1 MNIEFAVKR
10 RFIVVLGCLTGMGA
24 LTIDMSLPSIPNMVI
39 DLSSN
44 LSAGQLII
52 GIFLAGFALGQLPAG
67 LLSDRIGRIPILL
80 SGTLIFIFAGI
91 VTSLATSME
100 MMLVGRF
107 LQGLGASASVVVS
120 RAIVRDIASGKKAAS
135 ILSIMV
141 MIFTATPMLAP
152 IIGGY
157 LVSQFDWR
165 APFIA
170 ITIFG
175 VIIFFSITHGLHET
189 KIPEKNKR
197 IKEQLF
203 AGIKEFFSHK
213 QSMISMLLI
222 VIPTM
227 GYMSLISASSSL
239 IIGIYDF
246 PVKWFGTIFAL
257 AGLAVLIGSAINRR
271 LLKKFNILQIVG
283 LGAFLVGLG
292 AIFLMYFAWQ
302 NQASFIW
309 LWSSVCIYMFG
320 TSFLI
325 SNATAMALDPVP
337 KTAGIAASIIGTL
350 QNLCSS
356 LGAITTGIIY
366 NNSIRNTILVMAIF
380 GFLTLI
386 IYVLSFRVM
395 KHHIVSLNLT

>member
-1 MNIEFAVKR
+1 MSIELPVKR

-24 LTIDMSLPSIPNMVI
+24 LTIDMSLPSIPDMVI

-80 SGTLIFIFAGI
+80 NGTLIFIFAGI
-91 VTSLATSME
+91 ITSLATSIE

-107 LQGLGASASVVVS
+107 LQGLGASAGVVVS

-170 ITIFG
+170 IMIFG
-175 VIIFFSITHGLHET
+175 AIIFFSITHGLHET

-246 PVKWFGTIFAL
+246 PVKWFGAIFAL

-386 IYVLSFRVM
+386 IYALSFRVM

>member
-1 MNIEFAVKR
+1 
-10 RFIVVLGCLTGMGA
+10 
-24 LTIDMSLPSIPNMVI
+24 
-39 DLSSN
+39 
-44 LSAGQLII
+44 
-52 GIFLAGFALGQLPAG
+52 
-67 LLSDRIGRIPILL
+67 
-80 SGTLIFIFAGI
+80 
-91 VTSLATSME
+91 
-100 MMLVGRF
+100 
-107 LQGLGASASVVVS
+107 
-120 RAIVRDIASGKKAAS
+120 
-135 ILSIMV
+135 
-141 MIFTATPMLAP
+141 
-152 IIGGY
+152 
-157 LVSQFDWR
+157 
-165 APFIA
+165 
-170 ITIFG
+170 
-175 VIIFFSITHGLHET
+175 
-189 KIPEKNKR
+189 
-197 IKEQLF
+197 
-203 AGIKEFFSHK
+203 
-213 QSMISMLLI
+213 
-222 VIPTM
+222 
-227 GYMSLISASSSL
+227 
-239 IIGIYDF
+239 
-246 PVKWFGTIFAL
+246 
-257 AGLAVLIGSAINRR
+257 LIGSAINRR

-292 AIFLMYFAWQ
+292 SIFLMYFAWQ